1 MIRKLNIPVALIALL
16 SVCWNA
22 RASAQATQVAIG
34 YSGISA
40 DQLVIWVAKDTGI
53 VFLGDSEAGKTTM
66 ALELCRHHGFNLA
79 ANDRCTLTVIFGMK
93 SL

>member
-1 MIRKLNIPVALIALL
+1 MIRKLNIPAALVALL

-53 VFLGDSEAGKTTM
+53 FAKN
-66 ALELCRHHGFNLA
+66 NLDA
-79 ANDRCTLTVIFGMK
+79 QPSILPAERCPSPPWFQATRR
-93 SL
+93 